1 MRNTKKNNIK
11 LGLFVGVG
19 ALIFIL
25 AIYYIGSQS
34 NIFGRNFT
42 VSGVFNDISGLKIGN
57 DVRFSGI
64 NIGTVAKVEIIN
76 DSLVRIDLNVQ
87 NDVKKFIRKDS
98 KMEIGSEGLMG
109 NKIVNIY
116 SGTSDEEV
124 IKDGGYL
131 ETIEVVNIDNIMKQ
145 INTSSKNTTRIT
157 ENLADI
163 TDKINRGEGIFGKI
177 FADEEFSKNLSSIAT
192 NTAELTNNFAS
203 ITDKINHEQGTIGML
218 LSDTSMAKEVERA
231 GINLKTSTDN
241 LVAITDQVRRGQGL
255 FGEIFTDT
263 TFTSSLSKSGE
274 NLAYTTE
281 KTKRISDNLE
291 KLTLQVNEG
300 QGLISKLLFDTAF
313 ADSVKITVSSIN
325 KSASEIEAAAA
336 VIKRNWLLRLFS
348 KKEKKKTK

>member
-1 MRNTKKNNIK
+1 MRNTKHNTIK
-11 LGLFVGVG
+11 LGLFVGLG

-42 VSGVFNDISGLKIGN
+42 VSGVFNDISGLKVGN

-64 NIGTVAKVEIIN
+64 NIGTVSKVEIIN
-76 DSLVRIDLNVQ
+76 DSLVRVDLSVQ
-87 NDVKKFIRKDS
+87 DDVRKFIRKDS

-109 NKIVNIY
+109 NKIVNVY
-116 SGTSDEEV
+116 SGSGDEEI

-131 ETIEVVNIDNIMKQ
+131 ETIEVVNIDNILKQ
-145 INTSSKNTTRIT
+145 INKSSQNTIRIT
-157 ENLADI
+157 DNLAEI

-177 FADEEFSKNLSSIAT
+177 FADEVFSNNISSIAT
-192 NTAELTNNFAS
+192 NTANLTENFAT
-203 ITDKINHEQGTIGML
+203 ITNKINEEEGTIGML
-218 LSDTSMAKEVERA
+218 LSDTSLANEIELA
-231 GINLKTSTDN
+231 GINLRTSTDN
-241 LVAITDQVRRGQGL
+241 LVAISDQVRKGQGL

-281 KTKRISDNLE
+281 RTKRIGDNLE
-291 KLTLQVNEG
+291 KLTLQINDG

-313 ADSVKITVSSIN
+313 ADSVELTVIN
-325 KSASEIEAAAA
+325 INNSATEIEEAAA

-348 KKEKKKTK
+348 KKDKKK